1 MVASPPPATAR
12 RKPIAAVPRIVAS
25 TVIGVATG
33 LLVWALG
40 EPALAVLSGIAAASL
55 VFVAVGWF
63 VLWPLD
69 AGETREFVGREEV
82 NPFMEEVV
90 VVAFAL
96 AGIASIAV
104 LMVLGHSA
112 ARGTAAIALAG
123 VFLAWGSVHLMYAT
137 RYADLFYT
145 GDKQGIDFN
154 NGDPGPDPAYRDFFY
169 FSYNLGMTYQVSD
182 TAVTR
187 SEIRA
192 VVLRHCMLSY
202 VFGAVILATTINLV
216 VAIVNA

>member
-1 MVASPPPATAR
+1 VAG
-12 RKPIAAVPRIVAS
+12 RKPLAAIPRIVGA
-25 TVIGVATG
+25 TVLGVATG

-40 EPALAVLSGIAAASL
+40 EPALALLAGIAAASL
-55 VFVAVGWF
+55 GFVAVGWF
-63 VLWPLD
+63 VLWPLNS
-69 AGETREFVGREEV
+69 GETREFVGREEV
-82 NPFMEEVV
+82 NPFMEEIV

-104 LMVLGHSA
+104 LMVLGQGADRGA
-112 ARGTAAIALAG
+112 AAVALGG

-137 RYADLFYT
+137 RYADLYYT
-145 GDKQGIDFN
+145 GDKRGIDFD
-154 NGDPGPDPAYRDFFY
+154 NGDADGPDPAYRDFFY

-182 TAVTR
+182 TTVSR
-187 SEIRA
+187 SEIRS
-192 VVLRHCMLSY
+192 VVLRHCLLSY